1 MSVYSP
7 CVHRCRLDDQK
18 VCISC
23 KRTVDEIV
31 NWGTMDAHEK
41 VLVLKRLHH
50 NPLVKAVTQLTHKP
64 EINDSGNYTP
74 LLSCPEFYVD
84 VNDDG

>member
-1 MSVYSP
+1 MSTYSP
-7 CVHRCRLDDQK
+7 CVHRCRLNDQK
-18 VCISC
+18 VCIAC

-31 NWGTMDAHEK
+31 NWYTMDVREK
-41 VLVLKRLHH
+41 TLVFNRLNQH
-50 NPLVKAVTQLTHKP
+50 LLTKSVTQLPHKP
-64 EINDSGNYTP
+64 EINDNGNYTP